1 MQGPHPKEP
10 RSDSAAES
18 AGREFHPWRLLG
30 ALGIVILLLAGAAA
44 LVDIIVLGW

>member
-1 MQGPHPKEP
+1 MQGRHPEEP
-10 RSDSAAES
+10 SPDSSVAKPD
-18 AGREFHPWRLLG
+18 REFHPWRLLG